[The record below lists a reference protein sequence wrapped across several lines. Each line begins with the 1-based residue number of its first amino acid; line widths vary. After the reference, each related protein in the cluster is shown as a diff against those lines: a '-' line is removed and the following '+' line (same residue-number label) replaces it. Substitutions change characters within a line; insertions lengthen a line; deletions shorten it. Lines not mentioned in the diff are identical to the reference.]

1 MRRATVLVE
10 LARRHPWLLAVIG
23 VYFAVYGWLLV
34 ATDFLP
40 YVMDNNESFS
50 SLWHAANLYNFG
62 VENSRGLADEAFSPH
77 AAAHPYVHTH
87 QGNFPRLFAFVIY
100 VLGARTIESQ
110 ILLTTLTVGLAAI
123 AFVHAFFSRIA
134 TPFFAAIVC
143 MVFMTD
149 YVLFAQWHVVTYR
162 VWYCFLLFFCLY
174 CTERAAETQSG
185 RWLAGLFGGFFALLY
200 FELVFA
206 AFTGALCG
214 LYAIYRCGTRFRP
227 LISIVIAQG
236 AGSLL
241 GLSVV
246 VAQGIGYL
254 GLADFRHDL
263 YLTFGARNDFQGSE
277 ALIEE
282 AARFYTDNKVVF
294 WHNFQERGAFAGL
307 MPFVRSLTSYDWRV
321 HTPLLASAIW
331 VLGAGWMLSLQPR
344 RSTRFA
350 KAVLVAIVAAIAG
363 ALLVLPHSVLFD
375 RAMAPIWEELHRLAG
390 PHAVQL
396 LVVVA
401 TGLLSARLATAGA
414 AAILGPD
421 SRTQLWAVLAF
432 LVCGTL
438 AYSLVYFLS
447 PGYIYSGYLQRHA
460 PFTVFLTDVLVA
472 VGLYVTIRCAVSL
485 AGPRFANTQA
495 SWLRQYS
502 DASLAGVA
510 VLMTGSFV
518 GYWYLMQ
525 ASYFQWLPPDHYA
538 FVKKLAH
545 PPYRGASFVANNYPA
560 PVAAFTG
567 QWAYQD
573 PVISQ
578 GYFVRKGENLLLA
591 GDPKYLWFADRDT
604 NPEYRKPDYFICM
617 VGQTMGSVV
626 NRLMRERGVGLGE
639 PGCSALSLVRLAQD
653 KGAETRGVSLIEND
667 RTGLET
673 TGTDRWAIVKLDW
686 SELPGGIVL
695 DWTLNLRRQKPETT
709 Q

>member
-1 MRRATVLVE
+1 MKKL
-10 LARRHPWLLAVIG
+10 LKGQPWLFSVIAI
-23 VYFAVYGWLLV
+23 YFFVYGWLLL

-50 SLWHAANLYNFG
+50 SLWHAANLYDFG
-62 VENSRGLADEAFSPH
+62 LEKSWGLADESFSPH

-110 ILLTTLTVGLAAI
+110 ILLTTLTVGFAAI
-123 AFVHAFFSRIA
+123 MLIYAFFSRIA

-185 RWLAGLFGGFFALLY
+185 KWLAGLFGGFFALLY

-263 YLTFGARNDFQGSE
+263 YLTFGARNDFQGSD

-344 RSTRFA
+344 RSTGFA
-350 KAVLVAIVAAIAG
+350 KAVLVAIVAAIVG
-363 ALLVLPHSVLFD
+363 VLLALPRSVLFD
-375 RAMAPIWEELHRLAG
+375 RGMAPIWEELHRLAG

-396 LVVVA
+396 LVLVA

-414 AAILGPD
+414 AAMLGPD
-421 SRTQLWAVLAF
+421 NRAQLRTVLVF
-432 LVCGTL
+432 LVCGGL

-447 PGYIYSGYLQRHA
+447 PGYIYSGYLQRYA

-472 VGLYVTIRCAVSL
+472 AGLYVTIRCAVAL
-485 AGPRFANTQA
+485 AGPRFADPQV
-495 SWLRQYS
+495 SWLRQYVH
-502 DASLAGVA
+502 ASLAGVA
-510 VLMTGSFV
+510 VLMAGFFV
-518 GYWYLMQ
+518 GYWLLVQAIYL
-525 ASYFQWLPPDHYA
+525 QWLPPDHYA
-538 FVKKLAH
+538 FVKKLAR
-545 PPYRGASFVANNYPA
+545 PPYRGASFVANNYTA

-578 GYFVRKGENLLLA
+578 GFFVRKGEHLHLA
-591 GDPKYLWFADRDT
+591 GDRKYLWFADGDT

-639 PGCSALSLVRLAQD
+639 PGCSALSLVRRAQD
-653 KGAETRGVSLIEND
+653 KEAETKGIRLVEYD
-667 RTGLET
+667 RAGLER
-673 TGTDRWAIVKLDW
+673 TGTDWWAIVKLDW
-686 SELPGGIVL
+686 SEAPGGTVL
-695 DWTLNLRRQKPETT
+695 DWTLNLRREKLAAPP
-709 Q
+709 